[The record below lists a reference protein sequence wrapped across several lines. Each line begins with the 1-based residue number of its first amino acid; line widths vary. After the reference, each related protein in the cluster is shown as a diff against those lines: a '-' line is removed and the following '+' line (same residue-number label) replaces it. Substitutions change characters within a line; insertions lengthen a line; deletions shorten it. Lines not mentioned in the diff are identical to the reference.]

1 VYKIADEKLD
11 FKPELRLGDRIYS
24 IDNRLSV
31 FRRITQE
38 LSGTEGEE
46 ADEFSVVLGHAL
58 GESAYSEILALDLP
72 FSVMQEMVVIVLAA
86 IQDLP
91 LEEARRRFRGV

>member
-1 VYKIADEKLD
+1 MYKIAEDKLD

-31 FRRITQE
+31 FRKISKL
-38 LSGTEGEE
+38 LSAAEGEE
-46 ADEFSVVLGHAL
+46 VDEFFVVLSNAL
-58 GESAYSEILALDLP
+58 GEGAYSEILDLDLP

-91 LEEARRRFRGV
+91 LEEARHRFRGV